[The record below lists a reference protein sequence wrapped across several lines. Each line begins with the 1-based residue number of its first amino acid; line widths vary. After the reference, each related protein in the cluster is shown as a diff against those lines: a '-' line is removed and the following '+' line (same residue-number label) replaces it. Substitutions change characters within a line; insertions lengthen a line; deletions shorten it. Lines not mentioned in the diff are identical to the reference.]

1 MCKFFILLK
10 YFNFHPQ
17 YSRSDFPPSWMFLAK
32 NQIWVLIIFLYLWLW
47 INYAPYKIHQAI
59 PLIIY
64 STMQLNHP
72 NMLKFMARFI
82 FLLLLMDFNNSM
94 SCSKSM
100 IVATITMLLNETT
113 FIRIRTWMEVIQCF
127 KGR

>member
-1 MCKFFILLK
+1 
-10 YFNFHPQ
+10 
-17 YSRSDFPPSWMFLAK
+17 
-32 NQIWVLIIFLYLWLW
+32 
-47 INYAPYKIHQAI
+47 
-59 PLIIY
+59 
-64 STMQLNHP
+64 
-72 NMLKFMARFI
+72 
-82 FLLLLMDFNNSM
+82 MDFNNSM